1 MTKAEIISKTLQDM
15 RRIGYEKGPLFN
27 GMQDEEQ
34 FIVSILQD
42 VLLQADIK
50 TCDDFKHL
58 GVECCAICHEG
69 AAYEM
74 SVIDLPDGE
83 KAWLCDALE
92 TAIYPKIQPEIRHGE
107 QMLNFIFG
115 LEELPP
121 LFE

>member
-1 MTKAEIISKTLQDM
+1 MLPQGDIEIC
-15 RRIGYEKGPLFN
+15 E
-27 GMQDEEQ
+27 
-34 FIVSILQD
+34 
-42 VLLQADIK
+42 
-50 TCDDFKHL
+50 DFKQL
-58 GVECCAICHEG
+58 GVECCAICHDN

-74 SVIDLPDGE
+74 SVTDLPDEG